1 MFLYLLI
8 LAEFIFFALGIYL
21 PMLVVSEF
29 WFFKNEISLLKI
41 IQGLFENNE
50 LILTTVVATFGVFLP
65 VMRMVGR
72 ILNFTALEKIQ
83 LHKFSMLDIFLLSF
97 IVFAGKFSAIFSAE
111 IAVGFYFLLSSVLVG
126 FLKILLESKK
136 RK

>member
-1 MFLYLLI
+1 
-8 LAEFIFFALGIYL
+8 
-21 PMLVVSEF
+21 MLVVSEF

-50 LILTTVVATFGVFLP
+50 LVLATVVTTFGVVLP
-65 VMRMVGR
+65 TFRMIGQL
-72 ILNFTALEKIQ
+72 LNFTALEKFQ

-97 IVFAGKFSAIFSAE
+97 VVFAGKFSAIFSAN
-111 IAVGFYFLLSSVLVG
+111 IAVGFYFLLGSVLVG
-126 FLKILLESKK
+126 FLQIFVESRK

>member
-1 MFLYLLI
+1 MLL
-8 LAEFIFFALGIYL
+8 
-21 PMLVVSEF
+21 VSEF

-72 ILNFTALEKIQ
+72 ILNFTALEKLQ

-97 IVFAGKFSAIFSAE
+97 VVFAGKFSAIFSAE

-126 FLKILLESKK
+126 FLQILLESKK

>member
-1 MFLYLLI
+1 
-8 LAEFIFFALGIYL
+8 LGIYL

-50 LILTTVVATFGVFLP
+50 LILATVVTTFGVFLP
-65 VMRMVGR
+65 TFRMIGQL
-72 ILNFTALEKIQ
+72 LNLTVVEKFQ

-97 IVFAGKFSAIFSAE
+97 VVFAGKFSTIFSAE
-111 IAVGFYFLLSSVLVG
+111 IAVGFYFLLGSVLVG
-126 FLKILLESKK
+126 FLQIFLDSRK